1 MSKNNS
7 LQGAVLLEV
16 LHHVQ
21 EAIVLGILHR
31 GAGAAESDRQ

>member
-1 MSKNNS
+1 
-7 LQGAVLLEV
+7 